1 MRQHSST
8 GLDLVLLICCS
19 VLLLGLPQDGASK
32 VYAAEL
38 PPAAEKQIDFWQDI
52 EPILREK
59 CQGCHGSGQQQAGL
73 RLDSR
78 VAAMTGGYSGPVIR
92 LGNSANSKL
101 IQLIAGTQKG
111 LVMPLTGERLSAE
124 QIGLFRAWIDQGAV
138 WPEKTGVVR
147 ELTRSEKLQPRMN
160 HWAFT
165 PPRDPPLPQ
174 VRNLG
179 WLRTP
184 IDAFVLS
191 KLESEEI
198 TPSSEADR
206 PTLIHRLSLDLIGLP
221 PSPEEVAEFLSDNR
235 PGAYER
241 VVDHFLNSPHYGEKW
256 ARHWLDLARYGD
268 SDGYETD
275 ASRPHAWRYRHWVI
289 QALNRN
295 MPFDQFTI
303 EQVAGDLLPNATVEQ
318 KVATGFHRNTLTN
331 REGGMD
337 AEMLRI
343 EQVVDRTNTIG
354 TVWLGLTIGCATC
367 HDHKYDPISQK
378 EYYQLSAFLNSAVEV
393 DVEAPL
399 PGETESYLRLEPEY
413 DRKRRKLLAEYNVS
427 EIQAEWEKKTLEA
440 ATNPAVGENWVLA
453 WHYLE
458 IFLPGGHDIL
468 RLNASQRTKRQQD
481 QLTDHFLEW
490 CGLAIGEERIKA
502 ARLKELGER
511 LEALKEEYPD
521 LSQAQTI
528 AENPDPPKAHLLV
541 RGDYRQPG
549 IEVQPGTP
557 AVLPALSTDAPLN
570 RLGLAR
576 WLVSGENPL
585 TARVIVNRIWQEFFG
600 RGLVETSENL
610 GTRGDLPSHPELLDW
625 LATEFMRSGWDV
637 KSIQRLIVCSATY
650 RQSSKA
656 REDLESRDPHNRLL
670 ARQSRIR
677 LSAELIRDVTLATSG
692 LLNSAIGGKSV
703 YPPQPA
709 GVGELAYKNQW
720 KQSKGADLYRRG
732 LYIHFKRTAPYPQ
745 LVTFDAPNSLI
756 TCSRRERSTT
766 PLQALTLLNDPVF
779 FEAAQALAARILR
792 EKQGSL
798 SDRIDY
804 AFRLCLGHEPTRRD
818 KDRLEKY
825 YSSQREELEN
835 DPKTAD
841 LVIPPKGVEGIDR
854 SEMAAW
860 VRLSSVLLNLDEFI
874 TRE

>member
-1 MRQHSST
+1 
-8 GLDLVLLICCS
+8 
-19 VLLLGLPQDGASK
+19 
-32 VYAAEL
+32 
-38 PPAAEKQIDFWQDI
+38 
-52 EPILREK
+52 
-59 CQGCHGSGQQQAGL
+59 
-73 RLDSR
+73 
-78 VAAMTGGYSGPVIR
+78 MTGGYSGPVIR